1 MKKKLLFFDIDGTLY
16 NTSKKIP
23 EATKKAIEEAR
34 ANGHEVAIATGRSP
48 FFLKEVSEELDIDS
62 YVSFNG
68 QFVVYQGKTISK
80 RPIPA
85 DVLERLA
92 TEAEKDGYP
101 VVYLDEQRMT
111 STTEYDDRVKAS
123 MDSLFYPMPEYD
135 VNHRKEAD
143 IYQALLYV
151 PEEEKSRYLEA
162 FPELAFI
169 RWHKYSDDVI
179 NHDVSKAYGI
189 EQFIQHT
196 DFTLA
201 DTMVFGDGLN
211 DIEMLELVAKEGT
224 SVAMGNSSERVKE
237 AASIVTEHVDEDGL
251 SKAMRRLGLCK

>member
-34 ANGHEVAIATGRSP
+34 ENGHEIAIATGRSP
-48 FFLKEVSEELDIDS
+48 FFLKEVSEELNIDS

-68 QFVVYQGKTISK
+68 QFVVYKGKTISK
-80 RPIPA
+80 RPIPQN
-85 DVLERLA
+85 VLERLA
-92 TEAEKDGYP
+92 EKAAQDKYP
-101 VVYLDEQRMT
+101 VVYLDEHRMT
-111 STTEYDDRVKAS
+111 STTEYDEKVKIS

-135 VNHRKEAD
+135 MNYHKEVD
-143 IYQALLYV
+143 IYQALLYT
-151 PEEEKSRYLEA
+151 PEDEKPRYVEA

-189 EQFIQHT
+189 EQFIQQT

-201 DTMVFGDGLN
+201 DTIVFGDGLN

-237 AASIVTEHVDEDGL
+237 AASFVTDHVDEDGL
-251 SKAMRRLGLCK
+251 AKAMRRLELCK